1 MTQAGL
7 VIWLTVL
14 WLVLWRDV
22 STANVVSG
30 VVAGVVVTSV
40 FPGTER
46 APRRHTL
53 SPLWVVVF
61 FFHALWKLI
70 EANLLLA
77 WEILTPRDHT
87 RSGIIGIEVEG
98 VSDLV
103 VTLIANVITLTPGTV
118 TLEIRRHP
126 TTLYLHVLHLRDPE
140 DVRRDVERF
149 ERLALRAMGAERDSP
164 KQRVSGDRGGG

>member
-7 VIWLTVL
+7 VTWLTVL

-30 VVAGVVVTSV
+30 VAASILVTSV

-46 APRRHTL
+46 IPRRHTIR
-53 SPLWVVVF
+53 PLWVVAF
-61 FFHALWKLI
+61 FFYVLWKLI

-77 WEILTPRDHT
+77 WEILTPRDYT
-87 RSGIIGIEVEG
+87 RSGIIGITVEG

-126 TTLYLHVLHLRDPE
+126 TTLYLHVLHLQDPE
-140 DVRRDVERF
+140 DVRRDVERL
-149 ERLALRAMGAERDSP
+149 ERLALRAMGAARDSTKRP
-164 KQRVSGDRGGG
+164 VKLDREGD